1 MIELCTE
8 SSSDSSG
15 RLDWTAVEKAF
26 FPGATV
32 ELAAGGPPRL
42 QDGITTRLFS
52 ANTTHDVNLKWKGME
67 AQPAKSMFF
76 LVGRTQQCL
85 QC

>member
-32 ELAAGGPPRL
+32 ELAAGGHPDCRMESQP
-42 QDGITTRLFS
+42 GFS
-52 ANTTHDVNLKWKGME
+52 AQIQHMT
-67 AQPAKSMFF
+67 
-76 LVGRTQQCL
+76 
-85 QC
+85 